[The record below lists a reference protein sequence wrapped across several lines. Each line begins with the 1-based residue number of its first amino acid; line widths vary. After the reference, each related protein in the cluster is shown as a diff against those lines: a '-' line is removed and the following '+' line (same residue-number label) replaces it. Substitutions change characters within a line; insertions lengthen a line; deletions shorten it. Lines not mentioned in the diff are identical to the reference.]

1 MQNKV
6 IRFVLKLGN
15 RAHIGCE
22 ELEKVNM
29 LKVSERVTQNK
40 LTHIHKIWSNSCP
53 IYLKEHFNRIIDTE
67 LRNCTRSS
75 LNNFFLPRVQNQAA
89 NTFFYSGIKEWN
101 SLPAN
106 IKQIENVDTFKDHV
120 RKHLELKARNNETCP
135 FLFF

>member
-1 MQNKV
+1 
-6 IRFVLKLGN
+6 
-15 RAHIGCE
+15 
-22 ELEKVNM
+22 M

-40 LTHIHKIWSNSCP
+40 LTHIHKIWSNTCP

-75 LNNFFLPRVQNQAA
+75 RNNFFLPRVQKQAV
-89 NTFFYSGIKEWN
+89 NTFFYSGIKDWN

-120 RKHLELKARNNETCP
+120 KKNLELKARSNETCS